1 MNVEIKLVYLEL
13 SKLFQIEDLSQQAQ
27 VAAAEKFKAPE
38 VAQAAEAG
46 GSTTV
51 CLNSCVL

>member
-1 MNVEIKLVYLEL
+1 MLCLCY
-13 SKLFQIEDLSQQAQ
+13 QIEDLNQQAQ

-38 VAQAAEAG
+38 VSPAAEAG

-51 CLNSCVL
+51 RKTSEYMLFIPL

>member
-1 MNVEIKLVYLEL
+1 
-13 SKLFQIEDLSQQAQ
+13 LSQQAQ

-38 VAQAAEAG
+38 VSIPGEAG

-51 CLNSCVL
+51 CNAFNMLAVLQITHVKMNIQ

>member
-1 MNVEIKLVYLEL
+1 LF
-13 SKLFQIEDLSQQAQ
+13 FQIEDLNQQAQ

-38 VAQAAEAG
+38 VSPAAEAG

-51 CLNSCVL
+51 RKTSGDVLFSPL